1 MNGYTHVT
9 KPLQPIILATL
20 LASQIAN
27 ISAKDMVEV
36 NHIGELRQIAT
47 SQLNE
52 KVPFKSLLQDKPLY
66 GLGMQT
72 GLDAEVLVLANKA
85 YVGGFRK
92 MAYQYPLT
100 DNPNISF
107 LVYSYVDKWQ
117 SATLPDEV
125 DTFQKLEAYLP
136 ILAEKMGLDSEKPF
150 PFLINAQADFLQWF
164 VVDGVG
170 NNSPDPHTSFMRSRY
185 LGGLN
190 NVTIDGVGFYSS
202 KYQGIF
208 TAPNANMHIHFKT
221 VSKNAT
227 DDIFVGHLDNNIS
240 LKKGTVIQ
248 LPAAQ

>member
-1 MNGYTHVT
+1 MNRNINKT
-9 KPLQPIILATL
+9 KLLHQFILATL

-27 ISAKDMVEV
+27 LSAKDMVEV

-52 KVPFKSLLQDKPLY
+52 KVPFKSLLQDKALY

-125 DTFQKLEAYLP
+125 DSCSISADITTP
-136 ILAEKMGLDSEKPF
+136 IFSRISSSITRLL
-150 PFLINAQADFLQWF
+150 L
-164 VVDGVG
+164 VVAI
-170 NNSPDPHTSFMRSRY
+170 
-185 LGGLN
+185 LL
-190 NVTIDGVGFYSS
+190 
-202 KYQGIF
+202 
-208 TAPNANMHIHFKT
+208 
-221 VSKNAT
+221 
-227 DDIFVGHLDNNIS
+227 L
-240 LKKGTVIQ
+240 L
-248 LPAAQ
+248 